1 MDNKKLDYN
10 HKNSVILIMAGGLGK
25 RMNSE
30 VPKVLHLINN
40 KPMIVHVIETSLKL
54 NIHKIGIIVGKYY
67 AVIKETLEQ
76 YLDTNVIAS
85 KISFIMQNEALGT
98 GHAILCCKKFLEK
111 MPSYICNVCILS
123 GDVPLISVESINN
136 LLNDTEFCN
145 ILIANIDDPH
155 GYGRIVIENNKI
167 SKIVEEKDC
176 NEEEKQIKFINGG
189 IYSFNIKVLLQYI
202 DKIDNNNKQNEYYLT
217 QLFELFVKNY
227 IPINYQI
234 VENILE
240 ISGVNDQQQLLIL
253 EKYAKKIDKKINKN

>member
-1 MDNKKLDYN
+1 MDNKNLDYN

-40 KPMIVHVIETSLKL
+40 KPMIIFVIETSLKL
-54 NIHKIGIIVGKYY
+54 KIHKIGIIVGKYY

-76 YLDTNVIAS
+76 YLDINIIAS
-85 KISFIMQNEALGT
+85 KITFIMQNEPLGT
-98 GHAILCCKKFLEK
+98 GHAIACCKKFLEK
-111 MPSYICNVCILS
+111 MPNYIYNVCILS
-123 GDVPLISVESINN
+123 GDVPLITSESINK
-136 LLNDTEFCN
+136 LLNNIEFCN
-145 ILIANIDDPH
+145 ILIANIEHPS

-176 NEEEKQIKFINGG
+176 TKEEKQIKIINSG

-217 QLFELFVKNY
+217 QLFELFVNNY

-234 VENILE
+234 VEHNFE
-240 ISGVNDQQQLLIL
+240 ISGVNDQQQLDIL
-253 EKYAKKIDKKINKN
+253 ENYVKKN

>member
-40 KPMIVHVIETSLKL
+40 KPMIVEIIETSLKL

-67 AVIKETLEQ
+67 AVIKETIEQ
-76 YLDTNVIAS
+76 YIDTDIIAS
-85 KISFIMQNEALGT
+85 KITFIMQNEPLGT

-111 MPSYICNVCILS
+111 MPSYIYNVCILS

-145 ILIANIDDPH
+145 ILIANIDDPR

-167 SKIVEEKDC
+167 SKIVEEKDSS
-176 NEEEKQIKFINGG
+176 EEERQIKFINSG
-189 IYSFNIKVLLQYI
+189 IYSFNIKVLLHYI

-253 EKYAKKIDKKINKN
+253 ENYAKKIDKKN

>member
-1 MDNKKLDYN
+1 MENKNSDYN

-25 RMNSE
+25 RMNSD

-40 KPMIVHVIETSLKL
+40 KPMIVHVIETSFKL
-54 NIHKIGIIVGKYY
+54 NIHKICIIVGKYY

-76 YLDTNVIAS
+76 YLDMNIMAS
-85 KISFIMQNEALGT
+85 KITFIMQNEALGT
-98 GHAILCCKKFLEK
+98 GHAILCCKNFLEK
-111 MPSYICNVCILS
+111 LPTYIYNICILS
-123 GDVPLISVESINN
+123 GDVPLITTESINN

-145 ILIANIDDPH
+145 ILIANIDEPS

-167 SKIVEEKDC
+167 IRIVEEKDC
-176 NEEEKQIKFINGG
+176 NEEEKQIKFINSG

-253 EKYAKKIDKKINKN
+253 EKYAKKIDKKN

>member
-1 MDNKKLDYN
+1 MENKKSDYN

-25 RMNSE
+25 RMNSQ

-40 KPMIVHVIETSLKL
+40 KPMIVHVIETSLALK
-54 NIHKIGIIVGKYY
+54 IYKIGIIVGKYY
-67 AVIKETLEQ
+67 TLIKETIEQ
-76 YLDTNVIAS
+76 YIDKNIIES
-85 KISFIMQNEALGT
+85 KITFIMQNEPLGT
-98 GHAILCCKKFLEK
+98 GHAIACCKKFLEK
-111 MPSYICNVCILS
+111 MPNYIHNVCILS
-123 GDVPLISVESINN
+123 GDVPLITSKSINN

-145 ILIANIDDPH
+145 ILIANIDEPS

-167 SKIVEEKDC
+167 IKIIEEKDC
-176 NEEEKQIKFINGG
+176 NEEEKQIKFINSG
-189 IYSFNIKVLLQYI
+189 IYTFNIKVLLQYI

-217 QLFELFVKNY
+217 QLFEVFVKNY

-253 EKYAKKIDKKINKN
+253 ENYVKKN

>member
-1 MDNKKLDYN
+1 
-10 HKNSVILIMAGGLGK
+10 
-25 RMNSE
+25 
-30 VPKVLHLINN
+30 
-40 KPMIVHVIETSLKL
+40 MIVEIIETSLKL

-67 AVIKETLEQ
+67 TIIKETIEQ
-76 YLDTNVIAS
+76 YIDADIIAS
-85 KISFIMQNEALGT
+85 KITFIMQNEPLGT

-111 MPSYICNVCILS
+111 MPSYIYNVCILS

-145 ILIANIDDPH
+145 ILIANIDEPS

-176 NEEEKQIKFINGG
+176 SEEERQIKFINSG

-253 EKYAKKIDKKINKN
+253 ENYVKN

>member
-1 MDNKKLDYN
+1 MDNKQFDYN
-10 HKNSVILIMAGGLGK
+10 HKNSAILIMAGGLGK

-67 AVIKETLEQ
+67 AVIKETLEK
-76 YLDTNVIAS
+76 YIDPNIIDK
-85 KISFIMQNEALGT
+85 KISFIMQNEPLGT

-111 MPSYICNVCILS
+111 MPSYIYNVCILS

-145 ILIANIDDPH
+145 ILIANINEPS

-167 SKIVEEKDC
+167 IKIIEEKDC
-176 NEEEKQIKFINGG
+176 NEEEKQIKFINSG
-189 IYSFNIKVLLQYI
+189 IYTFNIKVLLQYI

-217 QLFELFVKNY
+217 QLFEVFVKNY

-253 EKYAKKIDKKINKN
+253 ENYVKKIDKKINKN

>member
-1 MDNKKLDYN
+1 MENKKSDYN

-25 RMNSE
+25 RMNSDI
-30 VPKVLHLINN
+30 PKVLHLINN
-40 KPMIVHVIETSLKL
+40 KPMIVEIIETSLKL

-67 AVIKETLEQ
+67 AVIKETLEK
-76 YLDTNVIAS
+76 YLDPNIIDQ
-85 KISFIMQNEALGT
+85 KINFIMQNEALGT

-111 MPSYICNVCILS
+111 MPTYIYNVCILS

-145 ILIANIDDPH
+145 ILIANIDEPS
-155 GYGRIVIENNKI
+155 GYGRIVLENNKI

-176 NEEEKQIKFINGG
+176 TEEEKQIKFINSG

-253 EKYAKKIDKKINKN
+253 ENYAKKIDKKI

>member
-1 MDNKKLDYN
+1 MENKNSDYN

-25 RMNSE
+25 RMNSD

-76 YLDTNVIAS
+76 YLDMNIMAS
-85 KISFIMQNEALGT
+85 KITFIMQNEALGT
-98 GHAILCCKKFLEK
+98 GHAILCCKNFLEK
-111 MPSYICNVCILS
+111 LPTYIYNICILS
-123 GDVPLISVESINN
+123 GDVPLITTESINN

-145 ILIANIDDPH
+145 ILIANIDEPS

-167 SKIVEEKDC
+167 IRIVEEKDC
-176 NEEEKQIKFINGG
+176 NEEEKQIKFINSG

-217 QLFELFVKNY
+217 QLFEVFVKNY

-253 EKYAKKIDKKINKN
+253 ENYVKN

>member
-1 MDNKKLDYN
+1 MENKNSDYN

-40 KPMIVHVIETSLKL
+40 KPMIVHVIETSFKL
-54 NIHKIGIIVGKYY
+54 NIHKICIIVGKYY

-76 YLDTNVIAS
+76 YLDMNIMAS
-85 KISFIMQNEALGT
+85 KITFIMQNEALGT

-111 MPSYICNVCILS
+111 MPTYIYNVCILS
-123 GDVPLISVESINN
+123 GDVPLITTESINN

-145 ILIANIDDPH
+145 ILIANIDEPS

-176 NEEEKQIKFINGG
+176 TEEERQIKFINSG

-217 QLFELFVKNY
+217 QLFEVFVKNY

-253 EKYAKKIDKKINKN
+253 ENYVKN

>member
-1 MDNKKLDYN
+1 MDNKQFDYN
-10 HKNSVILIMAGGLGK
+10 HKNSAILIMAGGLGK

-40 KPMIVHVIETSLKL
+40 KPMIVQIIETSLKL

-85 KISFIMQNEALGT
+85 KISFIMQNEPLGT

-111 MPSYICNVCILS
+111 MPSYIYNVCILS

-145 ILIANIDDPH
+145 ILIANIDDPR

-167 SKIVEEKDC
+167 SKIIEEKDC
-176 NEEEKQIKFINGG
+176 NEEEKQIKFINSG

-240 ISGVNDQQQLLIL
+240 ISGVNDKQQLLIL
-253 EKYAKKIDKKINKN
+253 ENYAKKIDKKINKN

>member
-40 KPMIVHVIETSLKL
+40 KPMIVEIIETSLKL

-67 AVIKETLEQ
+67 TVIKETIEQ
-76 YLDTNVIAS
+76 YIDTDIIAS
-85 KISFIMQNEALGT
+85 KITFIMQNEPLGT

-111 MPSYICNVCILS
+111 MPSYIYNVCILS

-145 ILIANIDDPH
+145 ILIANIDDPR

-176 NEEEKQIKFINGG
+176 TEEERQIKFINSG

-202 DKIDNNNKQNEYYLT
+202 DKIDINNKQNEYYLT

-240 ISGVNDQQQLLIL
+240 ISGVNDKQQLLIL
-253 EKYAKKIDKKINKN
+253 ENYVKKIDIKI

>member
-1 MDNKKLDYN
+1 MENKKSDYN

-40 KPMIVHVIETSLKL
+40 KPMIVEIIETSLKL

-85 KISFIMQNEALGT
+85 KISFIMQNEPLGT
-98 GHAILCCKKFLEK
+98 GHAILCCKNFLEK
-111 MPSYICNVCILS
+111 MPSYIYNVCILS

-145 ILIANIDDPH
+145 ILIANIDEPS
-155 GYGRIVIENNKI
+155 GYGRIVLENNKI

-176 NEEEKQIKFINGG
+176 TEEEKQIKFINGG
-189 IYSFNIKVLLQYI
+189 IYTFNIKVLLQYI

-217 QLFELFVKNY
+217 QLFEVFVKNY
-227 IPINYQI
+227 IPINYKI

-240 ISGVNDQQQLLIL
+240 ISGVNDKQQLLIL
-253 EKYAKKIDKKINKN
+253 ENYAKKK

>member
-1 MDNKKLDYN
+1 
-10 HKNSVILIMAGGLGK
+10 
-25 RMNSE
+25 
-30 VPKVLHLINN
+30 
-40 KPMIVHVIETSLKL
+40 MIVHVIETSLKL

-85 KISFIMQNEALGT
+85 KISFIMQNEPLGT

-145 ILIANIDDPH
+145 ILIANIDDPR

-176 NEEEKQIKFINGG
+176 TEEEKQIKFINGG

-240 ISGVNDQQQLLIL
+240 ISGVNDKQQLLIL
-253 EKYAKKIDKKINKN
+253 ENYAKKIDKKINKN

>member
-145 ILIANIDDPH
+145 ILIANIDDPC

-176 NEEEKQIKFINGG
+176 TEEERQIKFINSG

>member
-1 MDNKKLDYN
+1 MENKKSDYN

-40 KPMIVHVIETSLKL
+40 KPMIVEIIETSLKL

-85 KISFIMQNEALGT
+85 KISFIMQNEPLGT
-98 GHAILCCKKFLEK
+98 GHAILCCKNFLEK
-111 MPSYICNVCILS
+111 MPSYIYNVCILS

-145 ILIANIDDPH
+145 ILIANIDEPS
-155 GYGRIVIENNKI
+155 GYGRIVLENNKI

-176 NEEEKQIKFINGG
+176 TEEEKQIKFINGG
-189 IYSFNIKVLLQYI
+189 IYTFNIKVLLQYI

-217 QLFELFVKNY
+217 QLFEVFVKNY
-227 IPINYQI
+227 IPINYKI

-253 EKYAKKIDKKINKN
+253 ENYAKKK

>member
-40 KPMIVHVIETSLKL
+40 KPMIVQIIETSLKL

-111 MPSYICNVCILS
+111 MPSYIYNVCILS

-136 LLNDTEFCN
+136 LLNDAEFCN
-145 ILIANIDDPH
+145 ILIANIDDPD

-176 NEEEKQIKFINGG
+176 TEEERQIKFINSG

-217 QLFELFVKNY
+217 QLFEVFVKNY

-253 EKYAKKIDKKINKN
+253 ENYVKN

>member
-1 MDNKKLDYN
+1 MENKNSDYN

-25 RMNSE
+25 RMNSD

-40 KPMIVHVIETSLKL
+40 KPMIVHVIETSFKL
-54 NIHKIGIIVGKYY
+54 NIHKICIIVGKYY

-76 YLDTNVIAS
+76 YLDMNIMAS
-85 KISFIMQNEALGT
+85 KITFIMQNEALGT
-98 GHAILCCKKFLEK
+98 GHAILCCKNFLEK
-111 MPSYICNVCILS
+111 LPTYIYNICILS
-123 GDVPLISVESINN
+123 GDVPLITTESINN

-145 ILIANIDDPH
+145 ILIANIDEPS

-167 SKIVEEKDC
+167 IRIVEEKDC
-176 NEEEKQIKFINGG
+176 NEEEKQIKFINSG

-217 QLFELFVKNY
+217 QLFEVFVKNY

-253 EKYAKKIDKKINKN
+253 ENYVKN

>member
-40 KPMIVHVIETSLKL
+40 KPMIVEIIETSLKL

-111 MPSYICNVCILS
+111 MPSYIYKVCILS

>member
-1 MDNKKLDYN
+1 MENKKSDYN

-40 KPMIVHVIETSLKL
+40 KPMIVEIIETSLKL

-85 KISFIMQNEALGT
+85 KISFIMQNEPLGT
-98 GHAILCCKKFLEK
+98 GHAILCCKNFLEK
-111 MPSYICNVCILS
+111 MPSYIYNVCILS

-145 ILIANIDDPH
+145 ILIANIDEPS

-176 NEEEKQIKFINGG
+176 TEEEKQIKFINGG
-189 IYSFNIKVLLQYI
+189 IYTFNIKVLLQYI

-217 QLFELFVKNY
+217 QLFEVFVKNY
-227 IPINYQI
+227 IPINYKI

-253 EKYAKKIDKKINKN
+253 ENYAKKK

>member
-1 MDNKKLDYN
+1 MDNKQFDYN
-10 HKNSVILIMAGGLGK
+10 HKNSAILIMAGGLGK

-40 KPMIVHVIETSLKL
+40 KPMIVEIIETSLKL

-67 AVIKETLEQ
+67 TIIKETLEQ

-85 KISFIMQNEALGT
+85 KITFIMQNEPLGT

-111 MPSYICNVCILS
+111 MPSYIYNVCILS

-145 ILIANIDDPH
+145 ILIANINEPS

-167 SKIVEEKDC
+167 IKIVEEKDC
-176 NEEEKQIKFINGG
+176 SEEERQIKFINSG
-189 IYSFNIKVLLQYI
+189 IYTFNIKVLLQYI

-253 EKYAKKIDKKINKN
+253 ENYAKKN